1 MLTAFVIGMKTKLQN
16 ACAVICI
23 SALTLAT
30 FPLSAAEQAA
40 KPDKTYTGTVTSV
53 NPNERM
59 LHVQGLLMGKD
70 FNLGD
75 SCAFILMDNA
85 SGAISDLRPGE
96 KIMVNYQDA
105 HGVLVADRVQQ
116 EPMSYEGFVKSID
129 PAAHTLTLHL
139 TAENKTFTLPSDC
152 KVVLRNDHSG
162 TLADIQPGNHVTVTY
177 ETPNGRLTARQ
188 IAQTSEKFIG
198 TVKAIDLNNKTL
210 TAKATFETKKF
221 NIADNC
227 IIVLNGQLNGQLSD
241 LKPNE
246 KLVFNYD
253 EVNGVNV
260 VNRIASV
267 PEKAETESVSVPV
280 SP

>member
-1 MLTAFVIGMKTKLQN
+1 MKTKLQK
-16 ACAVICI
+16 ACLAVCV

-30 FPLSAAEQAA
+30 FPLSAAEQAG
-40 KPDKTYTGTVTSV
+40 PDKTYTGTVTSV

-59 LHVQGLLMGKD
+59 LHVQGLMMSKD

-75 SCAFILMDNA
+75 SCAFMLPDKS
-85 SGAISDLRPGE
+85 SGTMSDLRPGE
-96 KIMVNYQDA
+96 KITVNYQDA

-129 PAAHTLTLHL
+129 PNAHTMTLHL
-139 TAENKTFTLPSDC
+139 RAENKTFALPDDC
-152 KVVLRNDHSG
+152 KIVLRNERSG
-162 TLADIQPGNHVTVTY
+162 AIADIQPGNYVTVTY
-177 ETPNGRLTARQ
+177 ETPNDQLVARQ

-198 TVKAIDLNNKTL
+198 TVTAIDLNQKTVK
-210 TAKATFETKKF
+210 AKATFETKKF

-260 VNRIASV
+260 VNRIAPV
-267 PEKAETESVSVPV
+267 PEKAETESVLTPV